1 MRRISRRSGGLV
13 VIDALDIPSD
23 WYSQRLQDSRALHLV
38 GPVGDRVI
46 VERHAV
52 AWSVGYRPPDHV
64 EGCFGMD
71 GLAKGEAIERVNAV
85 VRAADRE
92 GVEAAKAA
100 LKGPP

>member
-1 MRRISRRSGGLV
+1 M
-13 VIDALDIPSD
+13 IDALDIPSD
-23 WYSQRLQDSRALHLV
+23 WYTQRVQGSGALYLL
-38 GPVGDRVI
+38 GPFGDRVI
-46 VERHAV
+46 VERRAV

-71 GLAKGEAIERVNAV
+71 GLAKGAAIERVNAV

-100 LKGPP
+100 LEGDGRED